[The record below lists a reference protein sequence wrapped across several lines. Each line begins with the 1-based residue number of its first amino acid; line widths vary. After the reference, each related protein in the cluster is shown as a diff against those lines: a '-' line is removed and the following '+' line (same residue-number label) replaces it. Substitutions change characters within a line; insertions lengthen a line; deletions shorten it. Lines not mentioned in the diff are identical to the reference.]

1 MTGDRAAG
9 GAAAPVAAVGTRP
22 APGGPWDESEVD
34 GLGRRV
40 DLGAIWLPGVVGMEL
55 RMEIDKKTN
64 QVTGVGVTLAGS
76 ALQVQAFA
84 APRTEGIWDEIRAE
98 IAESVT
104 KQGGSVDDLP
114 GPFGRELLARL
125 PVRTPEGRTGHRPA
139 RFIGHDGP
147 RWFLRGVLTGAAA
160 VDPQQAAQ
168 LEALFAD
175 IVVVRGT
182 EARAP
187 RDLLALRLPGPGPHG
202 AGPAGRRRPARAR
215 PPDPGAGDH
224 RDPIGSH
231 VMSKLDMKGALH
243 RAFASQAELEADEER
258 IESIRYG
265 CTPVSGLPE
274 RRRATVHGV
283 IRSVTLRPRQGV
295 PGARGRAVRRHRDA
309 RPRLAGPPRD
319 QRHRAGPPRAASR
332 DWCAAVDGRRTVYNP
347 RYELLPRHGE

>member
-1 MTGDRAAG
+1 VGLFRRGGNVRDTDRATPRADDVADDAVDATADAG
-9 GAAAPVAAVGTRP
+9 DAPDAPDLPTEAAGASDAASTAPETTNGVHGVASAAASGRLARP
-22 APGGPWDESEVD
+22 APGGPWDASEVD

-64 QVTGVGVTLAGS
+64 QVTGVGVTLGGS

-139 RFIGHDGP
+139 RFIGHDGR

-187 RDLLALRLPGPGPHG
+187 RDLLALRLPGQKRPVTGVAG
-202 AGPAGRRRPARAR
+202 ADVP
-215 PPDPGAGDH
+215 
-224 RDPIGSH
+224 
-231 VMSKLDMKGALH
+231 
-243 RAFASQAELEADEER
+243 ADEPPLDPLTRGPE
-258 IESIRYG
+258 ITEIR
-265 CTPVSGLPE
+265 
-274 RRRATVHGV
+274 
-283 IRSVTLRPRQGV
+283 
-295 PGARGRAVRRHRDA
+295 
-309 RPRLAGPPRD
+309 
-319 QRHRAGPPRAASR
+319 
-332 DWCAAVDGRRTVYNP
+332 
-347 RYELLPRHGE
+347 